1 MIDVIT
7 LSSKGQL
14 VVPKDIREEMKLE
27 KEDKFV
33 VVHDRNNILLKRI
46 GREEAKKA
54 MLKLLDK
61 FSEEFK
67 KHKITKK
74 DVEEEIRKVRT
85 KR

>member
-7 LSSKGQL
+7 LSSKGQF
-14 VVPKDIREEMKLE
+14 VIPKDIREEMELE

-33 VVHDRNNILLKRI
+33 MVHDRDSILLKRI

-54 MLKLLDK
+54 MLKMLDK
-61 FSEEFK
+61 FSDEFK
-67 KHKITKK
+67 KHNITKK
-74 DVEEEIRKVRT
+74 DVKEEIRKFRA